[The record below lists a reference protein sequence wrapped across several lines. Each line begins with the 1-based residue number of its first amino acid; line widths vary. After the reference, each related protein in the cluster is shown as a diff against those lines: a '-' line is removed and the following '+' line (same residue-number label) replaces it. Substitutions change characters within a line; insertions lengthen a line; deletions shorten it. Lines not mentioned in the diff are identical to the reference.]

1 MKPGKT
7 GIRRIIDAAGYS
19 VAGLRATFQHEA
31 AFRQESILAFFMI
44 PLAFILGQ
52 SPVEW
57 AVLIAPLF
65 ILLITEVVN
74 SAIETVVDLV
84 SPEHHPLAG
93 QAKDMGSAAVMLSL
107 VLLFLVW
114 GFFIYQRF
122 IA

>member
-31 AFRQESILAFFMI
+31 AFRQESLLAFFMI
-44 PLAFILGQ
+44 PFAFILGQ

-57 AVLIAPLF
+57 AVLITPLF
-65 ILLITEVVN
+65 IILITEVVN

>member
-19 VAGLRATFQHEA
+19 MAGLRATFQHEA
-31 AFRQESILAFFMI
+31 AFRQESLLVFFMI
-44 PLAFILGQ
+44 PLAFVLGQ
-52 SPVEW
+52 NPVEW

-65 ILLITEVVN
+65 IVLIIEVVN
-74 SAIETVVDLV
+74 SAVEAVVDLI
-84 SPEHHPLAG
+84 SPEQHPLAG
-93 QAKDMGSAAVMLSL
+93 RAKDMGSAAVMLSL

-114 GFFIYQRF
+114 SFFIYQRL